1 MVVKGDTVINGKR
14 IILFSSNEHL
24 KILAR
29 SQQILGDGT
38 FKITPSLWCQTFVIS
53 VQVQDSVFA
62 PVAFCL
68 LPDKKRGS
76 YDAMFSMLKEALEL
90 RGLSLSG
97 QWFMA
102 DFEVAIRDSFSSQEI
117 AYLSQSVCH
126 KCHIVTLQFEGIEPL
141 SFIFM

>member
-1 MVVKGDTVINGKR
+1 
-14 IILFSSNEHL
+14 
-24 KILAR
+24 
-29 SQQILGDGT
+29 
-38 FKITPSLWCQTFVIS
+38 
-53 VQVQDSVFA
+53 
-62 PVAFCL
+62 
-68 LPDKKRGS
+68 
-76 YDAMFSMLKEALEL
+76 MFSMLKEALEL